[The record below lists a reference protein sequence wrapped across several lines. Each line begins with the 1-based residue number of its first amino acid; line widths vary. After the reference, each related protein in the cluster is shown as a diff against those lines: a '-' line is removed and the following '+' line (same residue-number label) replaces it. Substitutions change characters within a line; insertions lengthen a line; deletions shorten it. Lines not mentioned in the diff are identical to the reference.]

1 MEKVITAKIEYT
13 VDGGHP
19 DWNYLSDKQRTGV
32 NEFSD
37 TYTIDTECWSG
48 IDAVKEYIRND
59 LALVAGGGYNT
70 DHIHGVK
77 VIFGNDKKNSSQ
89 KRIFTKP
96 IVKRLKRYNRAI
108 TVRRDDWGD
117 YELSQKRWNFS
128 ICDMYGTEMFSTT
141 NEFELINKYDEMTID
156 DDLDSFD
163 LWVRASLVAS
173 DLVIEKENYVFEY

>member
-1 MEKVITAKIEYT
+1 M
-13 VDGGHP
+13 DSDHP
-19 DWNYLSDKQRTGV
+19 DWKYLSNEQRTGV

-37 TYTIDTECWSG
+37 TYTLDTDYWGDDVEG
-48 IDAVKEYIRND
+48 MKEYIRND

-70 DHIHGVK
+70 NHIHDVK
-77 VIFGNDKKNSSQ
+77 VTFGKKKKSLAK

-117 YELSQKRWNFS
+117 CELSQKRWNFS
-128 ICDMYGTEMFSTT
+128 ICDMYGNEMFSTT
-141 NEFELINKYDEMTID
+141 NEFELLNKYDEMTID
-156 DDLDSFD
+156 DYSSD
-163 LWVRASLVAS
+163 LWVRASLVVS